1 MIRHLPTEKMNTETK
16 TKIDELIARMGI
28 SMSHTPPTLESQ
40 ENKRDGKPGFWHHLA
55 FTAAITRNGKTAW
68 AGPYKM
74 GLGNFKAKPIAKV
87 RLQSQP
93 WEELVRGITDREL
106 SAGAQS
112 VIRAHISHNLL
123 SGGPSLPDVLYSL
136 FSDGDGYFDRLSFE
150 EWAGN
155 YGYDEDSRTAERM
168 FRECQETGRKLSRA
182 FTAAEIQEL
191 REAFQDY

>member
-1 MIRHLPTEKMNTETK
+1 MNTETK
-16 TKIDELIARMGI
+16 TKIDELIARLGVG
-28 SMSHTPPTLESQ
+28 MSHTPPTLES
-40 ENKRDGKPGFWHHLA
+40 EETKRDGKRSFWHHLA
-55 FTAAITRNGKTAW
+55 FTVTITRNEKAAW

-74 GLGNFKAKPIAKV
+74 GLGNFKAKPLAKA
-87 RLQSQP
+87 RLQSRP

-106 SAGAQS
+106 SAGTQS
-112 VIRAHISHNLL
+112 VIRAHIAHNLL
-123 SGGPSLPDVLYSL
+123 TGGPSLPDVLYSL
-136 FSDGDGYFDRLSFE
+136 FSDGSAFFDAESFE

-168 FRECQETGRKLSRA
+168 FQECQETGRKLARA